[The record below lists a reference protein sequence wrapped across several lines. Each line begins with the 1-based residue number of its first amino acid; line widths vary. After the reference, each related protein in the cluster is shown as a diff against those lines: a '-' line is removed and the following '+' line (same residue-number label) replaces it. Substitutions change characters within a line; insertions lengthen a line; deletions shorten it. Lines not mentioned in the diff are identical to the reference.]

1 MNKAILTGRLVQD
14 PSVRYTTGEN
24 NTAIATFTIA
34 VNRRYTKKD
43 DPNAQTADFIR
54 CQAFGN
60 QATFIEKYFHKG
72 SAAIV
77 EGRIQTGKYT
87 NQEGQTVYTTDVII
101 ENIEFGESK
110 GASGNNGGQAA
121 PTGNN
126 GGGFNGGGFNGG
138 YQNMNNNGQPFINI
152 PDGVDQTLPFN

>member
-1 MNKAILTGRLVQD
+1 MNKVVLSGRLTAD
-14 PSVRYTTGEN
+14 PSVRYSTGEN
-24 NTAIATFTIA
+24 NTAIATFTLA
-34 VNRRYTKKD
+34 VNRRFAKRD

-54 CQAFGN
+54 CQAFGKS
-60 QATFIEKYFHKG
+60 AEFIEKWFKKG

-87 NQEGQTVYTTDVII
+87 NKEGQTVYTTDVII

-126 GGGFNGGGFNGG
+126 GGGFNGG
-138 YQNMNNNGQPFINI
+138 YQNMNNNGQPPFINI